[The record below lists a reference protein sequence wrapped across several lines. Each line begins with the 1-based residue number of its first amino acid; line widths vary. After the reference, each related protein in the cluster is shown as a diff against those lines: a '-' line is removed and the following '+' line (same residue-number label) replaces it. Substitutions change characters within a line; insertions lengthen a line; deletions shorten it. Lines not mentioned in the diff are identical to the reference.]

1 MFAFGLIPFA
11 MIPAYLYKKRAD
23 EAHRVRGHV
32 REKDDE
38 YVTIRIPYQSSSSSL
53 GDVLDMLSA
62 YGTVVHMYDD
72 MERETVVYR
81 CRFESRS
88 NYEELLND
96 RSFLFEFDAAD
107 NDEASIAAIT
117 PG

>member
-23 EAHRVRGHV
+23 EADRMRCHV

-38 YVTIRIPYQSSSSSL
+38 YVTIRIPYQSSSSL
-53 GDVLDMLSA
+53 GDVLDTLSA

-81 CRFESRS
+81 CRFESRTD
-88 NYEELLND
+88 YDELLRD
-96 RSFLFEFDAAD
+96 RSFLFEFDAVD